1 MVETRSQARAAL
13 ANTEPTRPQKR
24 AATAV
29 QPLPS
34 APPPPP
40 TTTSN
45 KKKRKRNCSGDKKR
59 KKKKAEPRK
68 KTGTKKKKKP
78 HTKGKP
84 LYPLAEPKEGM
95 NSGES
100 ITVIKSKLRKVLTKN
115 NKQKR
120 LFLHHVNKAV
130 IIINQMKVKV
140 TMLDKQLCLRM
151 LEGNQ
156 PLPKFNQQFY
166 CKLYTAIVKKVEA
179 WS

>member
-1 MVETRSQARAAL
+1 M
-13 ANTEPTRPQKR
+13 
-24 AATAV
+24 
-29 QPLPS
+29 
-34 APPPPP
+34 
-40 TTTSN
+40 
-45 KKKRKRNCSGDKKR
+45 GDKKR
-59 KKKKAEPRK
+59 KKKKTEP
-68 KTGTKKKKKP
+68 KKKKESKP
-78 HTKGKP
+78 KKKKTPRAKGKP

-95 NSGES
+95 NSGEC

-140 TMLDKQLCLRM
+140 TMLAKQLCLRM
-151 LEGNQ
+151 LEGNH

-166 CKLYTAIVKKVEA
+166 SKLYTAIVKKVEA